1 MTDEILQGI
10 IHDRDI
16 IKEMEESYLNY
27 SMSVIVSRA
36 LPDVR
41 DGLKPVHRRVLF
53 GASDLG
59 ANWNRGYKKSAR
71 IVGEVMGKYHPHG
84 DASIYDTLVRMAQ
97 TWSLRYPLID
107 GQGNF
112 GSIDGDSA
120 AAMRYT
126 EARMNRISSEMMQ
139 DLEKET
145 VSFQANFD
153 DTLEEPTVLP
163 STIPNLLMNGADGIA
178 VGMATKIPP
187 HNINE
192 LLSGLKELLE
202 NPNISI
208 DELIE
213 KHISGPDFPTGGLI
227 FGIDGI
233 QSAYKTGRGRVIMRA
248 KTKIEE
254 LSNGK
259 EVIIINEIPYQ
270 VNKATLVEKIAHLV
284 RDKKVEGISDLRD
297 ESDKDGIRIV
307 VECKKDAIA
316 AIVLNN
322 LFKYSQLQDTFGA
335 NMLALIDGAPQVMN
349 IKTMLVHFLDF
360 RREVVIN
367 RTQFEL
373 KESEKR
379 KHLLEGLK
387 IAQENIDD
395 VVRLIKASKDPEEAR
410 AGLMERFS
418 LSEKQAKAILDMRL
432 QRLTSLEVDKII
444 NELKELQEKIIYLN
458 AILENHDMQSDIIQK
473 EFAEIG
479 ERYGDKRRTEII
491 PISGDLS
498 IEDMIAEEEM
508 VVTISHNGYIKRLP
522 ISTWKTQRRGGR
534 GMKGAATREDDFIEH
549 LFTASTHDHMMFFTD
564 RGKCYWLKVHEIPP
578 GQRTSQGRAVVN
590 LIGCEPGEKV
600 KAFVSVKKFNDTDY
614 IIMST
619 KNGIIKRSPLS
630 MYSRPRKGG
639 IYAIEIRPGDEL
651 IQAKISHGDQDII
664 LATHKG
670 KSIRFSENNVRP
682 TGRKTMGVRGIRLGS
697 KEDRVIGMLV
707 VKREGSILVVTDH
720 GYGKRSNLEN
730 YRTQNRG
737 GKGVITIKT
746 TNKVGKLIGIMEAI
760 DSDDLMLIT
769 DKGIMIRQPVEQIR
783 TIGRNTQGVRLAKLD
798 EGTNISSATRIF
810 KDEDGEENEN
820 GEIPNIEG

>member
-59 ANWNRGYKKSAR
+59 ANWNRGYKKCAR

-153 DTLEEPTVLP
+153 DTLKEPTVLP
-163 STIPNLLMNGADGIA
+163 ATIPNLLMNGADGIA

-192 LLSGLKELLE
+192 LLSGLNALLE
-202 NPNISI
+202 NQNISI

-233 QSAYKTGRGRVIMRA
+233 QSAYKTGRGRIIMRA

-335 NMLALIDGAPQVMN
+335 NMLALIDGAPRVMN

-373 KESEKR
+373 KEAEKR

-395 VVRLIKASKDPEEAR
+395 VVRLIKSSKDPEEAR
-410 AGLMERFS
+410 VGLMQRFT

-432 QRLTSLEVDKII
+432 QRLTSLEVNKII

-458 AILENHDMQSDIIQK
+458 EILESHDMQSDIIRK

-600 KAFVSVKKFNDTDY
+600 KAFVSVKEFNDKDY

-619 KNGIIKRSPLS
+619 KNGIIKRSALS

-639 IYAIEIRPGDEL
+639 IYAIEIRQGDEL

-697 KEDRVIGMLV
+697 KDDRVIGMLV

-720 GYGKRSNLEN
+720 GYGKRSSLED

-746 TNKVGKLIGIMEAI
+746 TEKVGQLISIMEAI

-769 DKGIMIRQPVEQIR
+769 NRGIMIRQPVEQIR
-783 TIGRNTQGVRLAKLD
+783 TIGRNTQGVRLVKLD
-798 EGTNISSATRIF
+798 KGTQISSAARIL
-810 KDEDGEENEN
+810 KDEEEQGGENESPYS
-820 GEIPNIEG
+820 ED

>member
-1 MTDEILQGI
+1 MSENNTTMEGM

-41 DGLKPVHRRVLF
+41 DGLKPVHRRVLY

-59 ANWNRGYKKSAR
+59 AGWNRGYKKSAR

-126 EARMNRISSEMMQ
+126 EARMNRISSEMMG

-145 VSFQANFD
+145 VIFQSNFD
-153 DTLEEPTVLP
+153 ETLKEPSVLP
-163 STIPNLLMNGADGIA
+163 TIIPNLLMNGADGIA

-187 HNINE
+187 HNLNE
-192 LLSGLKELLE
+192 ILSGLNAMLN
-202 NPNISI
+202 NPNITTE
-208 DELIE
+208 ELIE
-213 KHISGPDFPTGGLI
+213 NHVSGPDFPTGGLVY
-227 FGIDGI
+227 GIDGI
-233 QSAYKTGRGRVIMRA
+233 KSAYETGRGRIVMRA
-248 KTKIEE
+248 KTNIEE
-254 LSNGK
+254 LPNGK
-259 EVIIINEIPYQ
+259 EVIIVNEIPYQ
-270 VNKATLVEKIAHLV
+270 VNKSSLVEKIAHLA

-307 VECKKDAIA
+307 IECKKDAIG

-322 LFKYSQLQDTFGA
+322 LFKYSQLQETFGA
-335 NMLALIDGAPQVMN
+335 NMLALVDGMPKVMGL
-349 IKTMLVHFLDF
+349 KTMLEQFLIF
-360 RREVVIN
+360 RREIVIK

-373 KESEKR
+373 KEAENR
-379 KHLLEGLK
+379 AHILEGLK
-387 IAQENIDD
+387 IAQENIDA
-395 VVRLIKASKDPEEAR
+395 VVSLIRSSQNPEIAKTNLIEK
-410 AGLMERFS
+410 FS
-418 LSEKQAKAILDMRL
+418 LSEKQAKAILEMRL

-444 NELKELQEKIIYLN
+444 HELQELKETISKLIEILNSYELQSE
-458 AILENHDMQSDIIQK
+458 IIQE
-473 EFAEIG
+473 EFDKIAN
-479 ERYGDKRRTEII
+479 RYGDDRKSEII

-522 ISTWKTQRRGGR
+522 SSTWKTQRRGGR

-549 LFTASTHDHMMFFTD
+549 LFIASTHDTMMFFTD

-590 LIGCEPGEKV
+590 LIGCEAGEKV
-600 KAFVSVKKFNDTDY
+600 KAFVSVKEFNDTDY
-614 IIMST
+614 IIMAT
-619 KNGIIKRSPLS
+619 QNGIIKRTALS

-639 IYAIEIRPGDEL
+639 IYAIEVRENDEL
-651 IQAKISHGDQDII
+651 IQAKVSNGTQNII
-664 LATHKG
+664 LATHLG
-670 KSIRFSENNVRP
+670 KSIRFKETDVRP
-682 TGRKTMGVRGIRLGS
+682 TGRKTMGVKGITLGAQA
-697 KEDRVIGMLV
+697 DRVIGMLI
-707 VKREGSILVVTDH
+707 VKREGSILVATEK
-720 GYGKRSNLEN
+720 GFGKRTNLED
-730 YRTQNRG
+730 YREQNRG

-746 TNKVGKLIGIMEAI
+746 TDKVGKLIGIMEAI
-760 DSDDLMLIT
+760 DGDDLMLIT
-769 DKGIMIRQPVEQIR
+769 DKGIMIRQPVNQIR
-783 TIGRNTQGVRLAKLD
+783 TIGRNTQGVKLAKLD
-798 EGTNISSATRIF
+798 EGTKISSATRILNEEEA
-810 KDEDGEENEN
+810 DENQDLTN
-820 GEIPNIEG
+820 GIA